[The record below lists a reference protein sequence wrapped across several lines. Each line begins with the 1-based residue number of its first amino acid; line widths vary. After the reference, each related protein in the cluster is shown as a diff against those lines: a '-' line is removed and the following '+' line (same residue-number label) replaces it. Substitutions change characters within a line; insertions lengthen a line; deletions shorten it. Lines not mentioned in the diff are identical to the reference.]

1 MIGWLL
7 RIALF
12 VPVAFLVLATGYAV
26 VLRYWAGAPLH
37 WMEEASGIALIWI
50 VMVGA
55 IAAERDNEQLSIPIF
70 VDKLSGRGQL
80 IVKVLVGALSVG
92 LLALLAYYGVTLA
105 EKVAFKLTG
114 VLKISWYWIDI
125 AVPVGFVGII
135 MCYIAAAWRV
145 ARSAKETRE

>member
-70 VDKLSGRGQL
+70 VDKLSGRGQF

-135 MCYIAAAWRV
+135 LCYIAAAWRV

>member
-135 MCYIAAAWRV
+135 LCYIAAAWRV

>member
-12 VPVAFLVLATGYAV
+12 VPVAFLVIATGYAV

-50 VMVGA
+50 VMIGA

-70 VDKLSGRGQL
+70 VEAMSRRGQV
-80 IVKVLVGALSVG
+80 IVKCVIGILSVG

-135 MCYIAAAWRV
+135 LCYIAGAWRMLR
-145 ARSAKETRE
+145 ADRETQE

>member
-12 VPVAFLVLATGYAV
+12 VPVAFLVIATGYAV

-50 VMVGA
+50 VMIGA
-55 IAAERDNEQLSIPIF
+55 VAAERDNEQLSIPIF
-70 VDKLSGRGQL
+70 VAGMSGRGQN
-80 IVKVLVGALSVG
+80 IVKCVIGLLSVG
-92 LLALLAYYGVTLA
+92 LLGLLTYYGVALA

-135 MCYIAAAWRV
+135 ICYIAGGWRMV
-145 ARSAKETRE
+145 RAAKETQE